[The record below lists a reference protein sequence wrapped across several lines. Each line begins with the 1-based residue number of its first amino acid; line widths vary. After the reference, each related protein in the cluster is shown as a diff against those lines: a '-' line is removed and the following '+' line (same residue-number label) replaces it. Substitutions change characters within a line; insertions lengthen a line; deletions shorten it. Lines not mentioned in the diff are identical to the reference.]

1 MEEIDY
7 SEESKHNLFESVQRE
22 RLDIAS
28 CIIAGLAP
36 DYETVKKALEKHDLS
51 ISKKDYE
58 KICAKMGLK
67 AALQKSQN

>member
-7 SEESKHNLFESVQRE
+7 SEESKHDLFESVQKE

-51 ISKKDYE
+51 IGKNDYE

-67 AALQKSQN
+67 T

>member
-7 SEESKHNLFESVQRE
+7 SEESKHDLFESVQKE

-51 ISKKDYE
+51 IGKKDYE
-58 KICAKMGLK
+58 KICVKMCLK
-67 AALQKSQN
+67 GTLQKS